1 MITNDF
7 TYHVFIERKETVN
20 YASFLIFV
28 RVCVFLRTVNIMIL
42 YEMTRY
48 SNNSIS
54 EDVLI
59 SI

>member
-28 RVCVFLRTVNIMIL
+28 RVCVLLRTVF
-42 YEMTRY
+42 
-48 SNNSIS
+48 S
-54 EDVLI
+54 EK
-59 SI
+59 